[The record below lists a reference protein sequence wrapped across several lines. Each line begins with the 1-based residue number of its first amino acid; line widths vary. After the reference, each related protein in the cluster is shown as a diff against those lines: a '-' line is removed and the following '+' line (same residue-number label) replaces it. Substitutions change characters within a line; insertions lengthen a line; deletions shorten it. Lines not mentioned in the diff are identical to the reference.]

1 MGLCY
6 WDVKMLWEA
15 RVDGA
20 RFDTTLTIGRQA
32 LNLHPAEV
40 DEFRRRHARAFPG
53 ASGILR
59 GYRFYDFADSFL
71 HEALDVRQLEVMD
84 YSSYEGATLLHD
96 LNQPV
101 PAALHERFD
110 AVIDGGALEHVFNF
124 PVAIANLMNVTRP
137 GGRVFLFLPA
147 NNLCGH
153 GFYQFSPELMF
164 RVFTAE
170 NGFATERVLVW
181 EAGYPGV
188 EATAARTAYEVA
200 DPQQVRSR
208 VGLQTKGPVIMCVQ
222 ARKLATVPLFAAPP
236 LQSDYTALWEDTANA
251 AAPSSSPPPQPPQ
264 PRPGVLTRCAR
275 ALPLALKLR
284 IKAILLRRAFSLGN
298 RAFYRPRRPGRGP

>member
-6 WDVKMLWEA
+6 WDAKMLWEA
-15 RVDGA
+15 RAEGA

-40 DEFRRRHARAFPG
+40 AEFRRRHARAFPAG
-53 ASGILR
+53 AGILR
-59 GYRFYDFADSFL
+59 DYRFYDFADSFL
-71 HEALDVRQLEVMD
+71 REALDVRRLDVMD
-84 YSSYEGATLLHD
+84 YSSYEGAALLHD

-101 PAALHERFD
+101 PAALHERYD

-124 PVAIANLMNVTRP
+124 PVAIANLMNMTKP

-164 RVFTAE
+164 RMFTAE
-170 NGFATERVLVW
+170 NGFAAERVLVW

-188 EATAARTAYEVA
+188 EVTPAGMAYEVT
-200 DPQQVRSR
+200 DPQVVRSR
-208 VGLQTKGPVIMCVQ
+208 VGLQTRGPVIMCVQ
-222 ARKLATVPLFAAPP
+222 ARKVATVPLFVTPP
-236 LQSDYTALWEDTANA
+236 LQSDYTALWEDAADA
-251 AAPSSSPPPQPPQ
+251 AAPSSPPSPP
-264 PRPGVLTRCAR
+264 GFLTRCAR

-284 IKAILLRRAFSLGN
+284 IKAILLRRAFSLTN
-298 RAFYRPRRPGRGP
+298 RTFYRPRRPGRGP